1 MKKVY
6 LIVSS
11 IVFGSLAFGQVNQTF
26 MNEGKYG
33 KPSIN
38 TEKVTKTTFTAS
50 TKAGGDIIYS
60 QNFSG
65 GTLGNMTTS
74 GLDAA
79 VWMND
84 LDGSN
89 GQYAG
94 TGTANTTA
102 IDNLDAANGF
112 AILDADKHTTDN
124 PAHIDGYDAQLVSP
138 TIDMTVRPGAL
149 LNFYCKYRYWG
160 PYYQYPTV
168 QVSTDNFITSFEFQ
182 IDKPG
187 VRTNGTAT
195 TYEVS
200 LNLSQYLATA
210 TNKSNFKFRISTNN
224 LVLYY
229 MEVDDI
235 KLVETHPYDL
245 KMSDMWLEDINFGYK
260 EHTDIP
266 TSIATGQMLTVQ
278 SHLVNKGHSIPTNT
292 AIVVS
297 VFNSTGTQVYTETG
311 GNLSNN
317 FTGIDDTITFIT
329 ALDLGTLAVGTYKIK
344 ADVNISQVD
353 ADTDND
359 TLRRT
364 MNRTAFDLGQR
375 NYDLT
380 RSTKSIGRY
389 YGTDPSS
396 DPMVVGNVMYI
407 PNDITLHGLELT
419 IGNGAYYSTTAGTEI
434 IVKLYQMDYT
444 TGGLDFTTQHVDMN
458 DDKFFIITP
467 AMIPTLNGYNNVV
480 LNLHES
486 TSNPGGMDLLGGN
499 YYYVAISH
507 PGGADTHLAYGANS
521 RDDDYSSHYS
531 GSDAAVFYSLGSQIH
546 TRMNFDPQLLIDASV
561 KTIENNDL
569 SIGNLFPNPTNGKTT
584 INYSLTNST
593 TVTVKV
599 VDVTGK
605 IVYSS
610 NEGTQNN
617 GSHKLNIDTSAFTNG
632 VYYVTVSTD
641 ETQVTKKMIKN

>member
-11 IVFGSLAFGQVNQTF
+11 IAFGTLAFGQVNQTF
-26 MNEGKYG
+26 MNEGAYG
-33 KPSIN
+33 IRSVSKDK
-38 TEKVTKTTFTAS
+38 ETKTTLPVS

-60 QNFSG
+60 QNFSA
-65 GTLGNMTTS
+65 GTLGDMTTT
-74 GLDAA
+74 GVDAA
-79 VWMND
+79 VWLND

-102 IDNLDAANGF
+102 IDNADASNGF
-112 AILDADKHTTDN
+112 AIVDADKYTTDN
-124 PAHIDGYDAQLVSP
+124 PSHIDGYDAQLVSP
-138 TIDMTVRPGAL
+138 AIDLTGRPGAL

-160 PYYQYPTV
+160 AYYQYPLV
-168 QVSTDNFITSFEFQ
+168 QVSTDNFATYAEYQ

-187 VRTNGTAT
+187 VRTNGVAT

-210 TNKSNFKFRISTNN
+210 TNKTNFKFRISTNN

-235 KLVETHPYDL
+235 KLLETHPYDL
-245 KMSDMWLEDINFGYK
+245 KMSDMWLEDINLGYK

-278 SHLVNKGHSIPTNT
+278 SHLVNKGHSLPTNT
-292 AIVVS
+292 ALVVS
-297 VFNSTGTQVYTETG
+297 VFNATGTQVYTETG
-311 GNLSNN
+311 GTLANS
-317 FTGIDDTITFIT
+317 FSSIDDTITFIT
-329 ALDLGTLAVGTYKIK
+329 ALDLGTLPVGTYTIK
-344 ADVNISQVD
+344 TDVNISQAD

-364 MNRTAFDLGQR
+364 MNRTDFDLGQR
-375 NYDLT
+375 NYDLA

-389 YGTDPSS
+389 YGTDPAS

-419 IGNGAYYSTTAGTEI
+419 IGNGAYYSTTPGTEI
-434 IVKLYQMDYT
+434 LVKLYKMDYS
-444 TGGLDFTTQHVDMN
+444 TGGLDFTTQHVDSG
-458 DDKFFIITP
+458 DDKYFIITP
-467 AMIPTLNGYNNVV
+467 AMIPALNSYNTVV
-480 LNLHES
+480 FNLHES
-486 TSNPGGMDLLGGN
+486 TSNAGGMDLLGGS

-507 PGGADTHLAYGANS
+507 PGGTDTHLAYGANA

-531 GSDAAVFYSLGSQIH
+531 GSDATVFYTLGSQIH
-546 TRMNFDPQLLIDASV
+546 TKMNFNPQLAIDANVTS
-561 KTIENNDL
+561 IESNGL
-569 SIGNLFPNPTNGKTT
+569 SIGNLSPNPTNGKTT
-584 INYSLTNST
+584 ISYTLENAST
-593 TVTVKV
+593 VSIKV

-610 NEGTQNN
+610 NEGTQIN
-617 GSHKLNIDTSAFTNG
+617 GSHKVSIDAASFTNG
-632 VYYVTVSTD
+632 VYYVTISTE